1 MVKGTGELGQG
12 TSILTR
18 LVKRPSGEGNIE
30 QRLERDGKKK
40 KAEKK
45 MQRQRG
51 MNWYAVFQEKKGHCG

>member
-1 MVKGTGELGQG
+1 MLWLRALGSWVRGLLFNQR
-12 TSILTR
+12 TR

-30 QRLERDGKKK
+30 QRLQRNRKKN

-51 MNWYAVFQEKKGHCG
+51 MNWYAVF